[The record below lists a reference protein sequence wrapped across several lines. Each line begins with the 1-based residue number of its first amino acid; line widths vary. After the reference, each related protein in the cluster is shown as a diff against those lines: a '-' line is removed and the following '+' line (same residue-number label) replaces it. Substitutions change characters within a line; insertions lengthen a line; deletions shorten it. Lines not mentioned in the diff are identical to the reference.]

1 MSDLLVPI
9 PVQLQGEQTIDVA
22 LVLGSGLSEVA
33 SRLERPTVVPY
44 GDIPDT
50 PHPGSQVVGH
60 AGRLM
65 IGALGSQRVCVFQG
79 RFHQYQDLSALG
91 AAYPARLAAALG
103 AKTLIVTNASGGVNP
118 DLRTGDLVLVS
129 DQVNLTGS
137 NPLIGWP
144 GPPGGTPF
152 VSMTGAYDVKL
163 RETALD
169 VAAELGVRI
178 VKSGVYFGL
187 LGPTYETPAEVA
199 MLRALGADIVG
210 MSTVP
215 EVIVARAL
223 GMRVLGVSLVTN
235 QAAGADLSHE
245 EVLEVG
251 RRAAADLERL
261 VLGILQRLQ

>member
-9 PVQLQGEQTIDVA
+9 PAQLQGEQPVDVA
-22 LVLGSGLSEVA
+22 LVLGSGLSDVA
-33 SRLERPTVVPY
+33 SRLERPVVVPY

-65 IGALGSQRVCVFQG
+65 VGSLGTQRVCVFQG
-79 RFHQYQDLSALG
+79 RFHQYQGLSALE

-103 AKTLIVTNASGGVNP
+103 AKTLIVTNASGGVDP

-152 VSMTGAYDVKL
+152 VPMTDAYDGQL
-163 RETALD
+163 RKMSLE
-169 VAAELGVRI
+169 VATELGVRI
-178 VKSGVYFGL
+178 VESGVYFGL
-187 LGPTYETPAEVA
+187 LGPSYETPAEVA
-199 MLRALGADIVG
+199 MLRTLGADVVG

-245 EVLEVG
+245 EVLAAG

-261 VLGILQRLQ
+261 VLGILQRLR